1 MGLKVFTKSADYYD
15 ALYRNKAYGREAEF
29 VLRRLKKHGAKFES
43 VLELG
48 CGTGAYT
55 EVLARQFQRVVGVD
69 CSAAMLRRA
78 RSKKREWKPELAAR
92 ATYRRADLRALR
104 LKHRFDVVAML
115 FHVLSYQTR
124 MRDLQ
129 AAFRTAAQHVRP
141 GGHFVF
147 DFWYGPGV
155 QQDPPGPRVK
165 RCTMEAGEL
174 VREATPAVF
183 QNRHLV
189 RVHYDFRFQS
199 KGTGRVTHTA
209 EDHWMRYLFREE
221 IEALSAA
228 QGFRV
233 VEFGEWMT
241 GLKPTR
247 KTWNAYAVTVRS
259 DGHRTAVR

>member
-1 MGLKVFTKSADYYD
+1 MGLKVFTHSADYYD

-29 VLRRLKKHGAKFES
+29 VLQRLKKHGANFES
-43 VLELG
+43 ILELG

-55 EVLARQFQRVVGVD
+55 KELARHCQRVVGVD
-69 CSAAMLRRA
+69 FSAAMLRRA
-78 RSKKREWKPELAAR
+78 RIKKREWKPELASR
-92 ATYRRADLRALR
+92 VTFRRSDLRTLR
-104 LKHRFDVVAML
+104 LKRRFDVVAML

-129 AAFRTAAQHVRP
+129 AAFRTAAQQVRP

-165 RCTMEAGEL
+165 RCAMEAGEL

-183 QNRHLV
+183 PKRNLV
-189 RVHYDFRFQS
+189 RVHYDFRFQP
-199 KGTGRVTHTA
+199 KGPGRVTHTT
-209 EDHWMRYLFREE
+209 EDHWMRYLFRVE

-228 QGFRV
+228 HGFRV

-241 GLKPTR
+241 GRKPTR
-247 KTWNAYAVTVRS
+247 KTWNAYAV
-259 DGHRTAVR
+259 AVRE